1 VKRTRMERIR
11 LGLMLACVV
20 VFFLV
25 AIGRLAQFQIAD
37 AAQYSELVEQ
47 QSSGKVSIPGA
58 RGMVYDRYGRVVA
71 KNVTSQSLYAHP
83 LSKTDLGKVTS
94 YLEKLFGLRKGEAVG
109 RFNLAVDRFHWIKR
123 HLDDKLA
130 EQIAREAPRGLYLRT
145 ETIRQY
151 PFGLVG
157 RQVLGYTNIDNEGLS
172 GFEYAYDSVLS
183 GANGWADIR
192 RDGLRN
198 VYKVREQALVKP
210 IPGQSVVLTLDW
222 QLQEMVEEEL
232 QAAVAKYG
240 AQLGMAV
247 FIDCNSGDILAMA
260 HYDPKEEDLEHPT
273 KLYALSDQFEPGSAF
288 KPFTAAALLD
298 AGVIDFSDSVYCEQG
313 LWHIGR
319 RTLKDDKKH
328 GWLNFRGIIELS
340 SNIGLGKCAQWV
352 EGPALIDTYRKFGFG
367 SRTGLNFPGENKG
380 SVRPPQVW
388 SQYNTAALAMGHS
401 VATNSLQMANAM
413 AAIANG
419 GRLLE
424 PRLIL
429 GYVDESG
436 SVRRPADPKVIG
448 TPLKK
453 TSADTLR
460 AFLRGVVE
468 NGTGKA
474 AINSEYIA
482 IAGKT
487 GTAELPDLENGGY
500 HKNRFMASFCGFF
513 PADAPVIAGIVALKD
528 PRPITYGGL
537 TSGVSFR
544 QIAERYSISNP
555 DLFAATERF
564 CDKRQE
570 PLQMTVVI
578 PDFVGRDLV
587 QARLLAKKRGV
598 RLDASS
604 ETGVVVWQYPV
615 PDRRVFT
622 DDVVTVAVVPPGG
635 SVPTMIDLKGATI
648 RRASAFLDFAG
659 AKYTIEG
666 SGRVAEQSVAP
677 GEMISDSLIC
687 RLVCQPTPVEDSLS
701 SLTSS

>member
-11 LGLMLACVV
+11 LGLMLAIVV
-20 VFFLV
+20 LFFLV
-25 AIGRLAQFQIAD
+25 AVARLAQFQIVD
-37 AAQYSELVEQ
+37 AAHYSELVEQ
-47 QSSGKVSIPGA
+47 QSSGKISIPGA
-58 RGMVYDRYGRVVA
+58 RGMIYDRYGRVVA

-83 LSKTDLGKVTS
+83 QSKTELSKVTS
-94 YLEKLFGLRKGEAVG
+94 YLEKLFGLRKGEAAD
-109 RFNLAVDRFHWIKR
+109 RFNLAANRFHWVKR

-130 EQIAREAPRGLYLRT
+130 EQITREAPRGLYLRT

-157 RQVLGYTNIDNEGLS
+157 RQVLGYTNIDNQGLS
-172 GFEYAYDSVLS
+172 GFEYAYDSTLS

-192 RDGLRN
+192 RDGLGK

-210 IPGQSVVLTLDW
+210 IPGRSVVLTLDVE
-222 QLQEMVEEEL
+222 LQELVEEEL
-232 QAAVAKYG
+232 AAAVVKYG

-247 FIDCNSGDILAMA
+247 FIDCNSGEILAMA
-260 HYDPKEEDLEHPT
+260 HYDPKEKEPEHPT
-273 KLYALSDQFEPGSAF
+273 KLYALSDQFEPGSVF

-298 AGVIDFSDSVYCEQG
+298 RGVINFKDSVYCEQG
-313 LWHIGR
+313 LWHIGK
-319 RTLKDDKKH
+319 RTLEDDKKH

-419 GRLLE
+419 GQLLE

-448 TPLKK
+448 NPLKK

-474 AINSEYIA
+474 INSEFIA

-500 HKNRFMASFCGFF
+500 YKDRFMASFCGFF

-537 TSGVSFR
+537 TSGVAFR
-544 QIAERYSISNP
+544 QIAERYSISNRK
-555 DLFAATERF
+555 LSAATERF
-564 CDKRQE
+564 CDKRPE

-587 QARLLAKKRGV
+587 QARMLAKKRGV

-604 ETGVVVWQYPV
+604 EAGVVVWQYPA

-622 DDVVTVAVVPPGG
+622 DDEVTVAVVPPGG
-635 SVPTMIDLKGATI
+635 SLPTMIDLKGATI

-659 AKYTIEG
+659 ATYTIEG
-666 SGRVAEQSVAP
+666 SGRVAEQSVPP
-677 GEMISDSLIC
+677 GEMISDSLVC
-687 RLVCQPTPVEDSLS
+687 RLICQPTPVEDSVS
-701 SLTSS
+701 SSASS

>member
-1 VKRTRMERIR
+1 MKRTQMERIR

-20 VFFLV
+20 LFFLV
-25 AIGRLAQFQIAD
+25 AVARLAQFQIVD
-37 AAQYSELVEQ
+37 AARYGDLVDQ
-47 QSSGKVSIPGA
+47 QTSGKISIPGA
-58 RGMVYDRYGRVVA
+58 RGMIYDRYGRVVA

-83 LSKTDLGKVTS
+83 QSKTELGKVTS
-94 YLEKLFGLRKGEAVG
+94 YLEKLFGLRKGEAAG
-109 RFNLAVDRFHWIKR
+109 RFNLAANRFRWIKR

-130 EQIAREAPRGLYLRT
+130 EQITREAPRGLYLRT

-157 RQVLGYTNIDNEGLS
+157 RQVLGYTNIDNQGLS
-172 GFEYAYDSVLS
+172 GFEYAYDSTLS

-192 RDGLRN
+192 RDGLGK

-210 IPGQSVVLTLDW
+210 IPGRSVVLTLDVE
-222 QLQEMVEEEL
+222 LQELVEEEL
-232 QAAVAKYG
+232 AAAVVKYG

-247 FIDCNSGDILAMA
+247 FIDCNSGEILAMA
-260 HYDPKEEDLEHPT
+260 HYDPKEKEPEHPT
-273 KLYALSDQFEPGSAF
+273 KLYALSDQFEPGSVF

-298 AGVIDFSDSVYCEQG
+298 RGVINFKDSVYCEQG
-313 LWHIGR
+313 LWHIGK
-319 RTLKDDKKH
+319 RTLEDDKKH

-419 GRLLE
+419 GQLLE

-448 TPLKK
+448 NPLKK

-468 NGTGKA
+468 IGTGKA
-474 AINSEYIA
+474 VNSEFIA

-500 HKNRFMASFCGFF
+500 LKDHFMASFCGFF
-513 PADAPVIAGIVALKD
+513 PADAPVIAGIVVLKD
-528 PRPITYGGL
+528 PQPITYGGL
-537 TSGVSFR
+537 TSGVAFR
-544 QIAERYSISNP
+544 QIAERYSISNRK
-555 DLFAATERF
+555 LSAATERF
-564 CDKRQE
+564 CDKRPE

-587 QARLLAKKRGV
+587 QARMLAKKRGV
-598 RLDASS
+598 RLDASI
-604 ETGVVVWQYPV
+604 EAGVVVWQYPA

-622 DDVVTVAVVPPGG
+622 DDEVTVAVVPPGG
-635 SVPTMIDLKGATI
+635 SLPTMIDLKGATI

-659 AKYTIEG
+659 ATYTIEG
-666 SGRVAEQSVAP
+666 SGRVAEQSVPP
-677 GEMISDSLIC
+677 GEMISDSLVC
-687 RLVCQPTPVEDSLS
+687 RLICQPTPVEDSVS
-701 SLTSS
+701 SSASS

>member
-1 VKRTRMERIR
+1 MKRTRMERIR

-20 VFFLV
+20 LFFLAAV
-25 AIGRLAQFQIAD
+25 ARLAQFQIVD
-37 AAQYSELVEQ
+37 AAQYSELVDQ

-58 RGMVYDRYGRVVA
+58 RGMIYDRYGRVVA

-83 LSKTDLGKVTS
+83 LSRTELSKVTL
-94 YLEKLFGLRKGEAVG
+94 YLERLFGLRKGEATG
-109 RFNLAVDRFHWIKR
+109 RFNLATNRFRWIKR

-130 EQIAREAPRGLYLRT
+130 EQIAREAPRGLFLRT

-157 RQVLGYTNIDNEGLS
+157 RQVMGYTNIDNQGLS
-172 GFEYAYDSVLS
+172 GFEYACDSVLS
-183 GANGWADIR
+183 GAIGWADIR

-210 IPGQSVVLTLDW
+210 IAGKSVVLTIDW
-222 QLQEMVEEEL
+222 QLQELVEKEL
-232 QAAVAKYG
+232 AAAVVKYG

-247 FIDCNSGDILAMA
+247 FVDCNSGDILAMA
-260 HYDPKEEDLEHPT
+260 HCDPRDEDPERPT
-273 KLYALSDQFEPGSAF
+273 RLYALSDQFEPGSAF

-298 AGVIDFSDSVYCEQG
+298 AGVIDFTDSIYCEQG
-313 LWHIGR
+313 FWHIGR
-319 RTLKDDKKH
+319 RTLRDDKKH

-367 SRTGLNFPGENKG
+367 IRTGLNFPGENKG
-380 SVRPPQVW
+380 SVRPPEVW

-419 GRLLE
+419 GQLLE

-436 SVRRPADPKVIG
+436 SVRRPADPKVMG

-474 AINSEYIA
+474 AINSEFIT

-513 PADAPVIAGIVALKD
+513 PADAPVVAGIIALKD
-528 PRPITYGGL
+528 PHPITYGGL
-537 TSGVSFR
+537 TSGVTFR
-544 QIAERYSISNP
+544 QIAERYSVSNP
-555 DLFAATERF
+555 DLFAAMERF
-564 CDKRQE
+564 CDKRRE

-587 QARLLAKKRGV
+587 QARMLGKNRGV
-598 RLDASS
+598 RLDASG
-604 ETGVVVWQYPV
+604 EAGVVVWQYPA
-615 PDRRVFT
+615 PDRRVFA
-622 DDVVTVAVVPPGG
+622 DDAVMVAVVPPGG
-635 SVPTMIDLKGATI
+635 TIPTMIDLKGTTI

-666 SGRVAEQSVAP
+666 SGRVAEQSVPP
-677 GEMISDSLIC
+677 GELISDSLVC
-687 RLVCQPTPVEDSLS
+687 RLVCQPTPVEDSVS
-701 SLTSS
+701 NSTSS

>member
-1 VKRTRMERIR
+1 MERIR

-20 VFFLV
+20 LFFLV
-25 AIGRLAQFQIAD
+25 AVARLAQFQIVD
-37 AAQYSELVEQ
+37 AARYGDLVDQ
-47 QSSGKVSIPGA
+47 QTSGKISIPGA
-58 RGMVYDRYGRVVA
+58 RGMIYDRYGRVVA

-83 LSKTDLGKVTS
+83 QSKTELGKVTS
-94 YLEKLFGLRKGEAVG
+94 YLEKLFGLRKGEAAG
-109 RFNLAVDRFHWIKR
+109 RFNLAANRFRWIKR

-130 EQIAREAPRGLYLRT
+130 EQITREAPRGLYLRT

-157 RQVLGYTNIDNEGLS
+157 RQVLGYTNIDNQGLS
-172 GFEYAYDSVLS
+172 GFEYAYDSTLS

-192 RDGLRN
+192 RDGLGK

-210 IPGQSVVLTLDW
+210 IPGRSVVLTLDVE
-222 QLQEMVEEEL
+222 LQELVEEEL
-232 QAAVAKYG
+232 AAAVVKYG

-247 FIDCNSGDILAMA
+247 FIDCNSGEILAMA
-260 HYDPKEEDLEHPT
+260 HYDPKEKEPEHPT
-273 KLYALSDQFEPGSAF
+273 KLYALSDQFEPGSVF

-298 AGVIDFSDSVYCEQG
+298 RGVINFKDSVYCEQG
-313 LWHIGR
+313 LWHIGK
-319 RTLKDDKKH
+319 RTLEDDKKH

-419 GRLLE
+419 GQLLE

-448 TPLKK
+448 NPLKK

-468 NGTGKA
+468 IGTGKA
-474 AINSEYIA
+474 VNSEFIA

-500 HKNRFMASFCGFF
+500 LKDHFMASFCGFF
-513 PADAPVIAGIVALKD
+513 PADAPVIAGIVVLKD
-528 PRPITYGGL
+528 PQPITYGGL
-537 TSGVSFR
+537 TSGVAFR
-544 QIAERYSISNP
+544 QIAERYSISNRK
-555 DLFAATERF
+555 LSAATERF
-564 CDKRQE
+564 CDKRPE

-587 QARLLAKKRGV
+587 QARMLAKKRGV
-598 RLDASS
+598 RLDASI
-604 ETGVVVWQYPV
+604 EAGVVVWQYPA

-622 DDVVTVAVVPPGG
+622 DDEVTVAVVPPGG
-635 SVPTMIDLKGATI
+635 SLPTMIDLKGATI

-659 AKYTIEG
+659 ATYTIEG
-666 SGRVAEQSVAP
+666 SGRVAEQSVPP
-677 GEMISDSLIC
+677 GEMISDSLVC
-687 RLVCQPTPVEDSLS
+687 RLICQPTPVEDSVS
-701 SLTSS
+701 SSASS